1 MLYRILIMKVI
12 DIRYY
17 FIKGGLFMGT
27 ELRKGFPEFLE
38 IIEYTETFVNGYKLE
53 KVAMFNS
60 TVVSTN
66 EVQSWIEQGILDIDT
81 KPTVVVMTKKQ
92 YENLFDH
99 VTFDNLEKAVENT
112 DGFYED
118 LRIEQQGGIQ

>member
-1 MLYRILIMKVI
+1 MKVI

-17 FIKGGLFMGT
+17 FIKDGLFMGT

-60 TVVSTN
+60 TVVSAN

>member
-1 MLYRILIMKVI
+1 
-12 DIRYY
+12 
-17 FIKGGLFMGT
+17 MGT

-60 TVVSTN
+60 TVVSAN

-112 DGFYED
+112 DGFMKIYVLNNKE
-118 LRIEQQGGIQ
+118 EYSNEFNKKAVFCS

>member
-17 FIKGGLFMGT
+17 SMKGELFMGT
-27 ELRKGFPEFLE
+27 KLRKGFPEFLE

-60 TVVSTN
+60 TVVSAN

-118 LRIEQQGGIQ
+118 LRIEQQGGIH

>member
-1 MLYRILIMKVI
+1 MKVI
-12 DIRYY
+12 DVRYY
-17 FIKGGLFMGT
+17 FMKGELFMGT

-38 IIEYTETFVNGYKLE
+38 IIEYTETFINGYKLE

-60 TVVSTN
+60 TVVSAN
-66 EVQSWIEQGILDIDT
+66 EVQSWIEQGILDIEA
-81 KPTVVVMTKKQ
+81 KSTVIVMTKKQ

-99 VTFDNLEKAVENT
+99 VTFNNLEKAAENT
-112 DGFYED
+112 DSFYED

>member
-17 FIKGGLFMGT
+17 FMKGDSFMGT

-60 TVVSTN
+60 TVVSVN
-66 EVQSWIEQGILDIDT
+66 EIQSWIEQGILDIDT

-99 VTFDNLEKAVENT
+99 VALDNLEKAAEDT
-112 DGFYED
+112 DSFYED